1 MTKLEPNETTTGSL
15 EPVSRISMEPLYQRL
30 LKKGFPDSISAIEY
44 CRDICAEYG
53 FTIKQEASA
62 NKNIYVYCSREGL
75 PDSQRNPKPSP
86 QRKRPSKRCDCR
98 WRIVL
103 SENEQERW
111 EFRKSLTATALEHN
125 HEMMSPE
132 EMVKAW
138 PPEVSDMI
146 IRLAQQR
153 LQTHEIREAVK
164 QYFPDITW
172 NERRFYNRL
181 TEERKRIR
189 QRGVIE
195 RSQRLLLL
203 SARLCSIVAG
213 NEGWAICVEN
223 DLARMFDNFCQL
235 TRLTPEAIESL
246 VDMQPN
252 QIQSYTS
259 PEKEMQTHR
268 LAASTTESNMADP
281 LVILDASP
289 SSDLEDLC
297 PTTPSAKRRK
307 SNPKFTEAPKGTQVV
322 PVPAYTLFVRSQP
335 LRSPSDASSQSSRR
349 TAADSPTGLDSHS
362 PQNIPPPTFNGASTA
377 SFFTL
382 TSPTSSASSSSSM
395 AFPRHYM
402 DMPQQRS
409 ASTSQHVSTAH
420 SAPTSH
426 GIHNAHSTPTAHN
439 AHNAHD
445 AHNAQCSYCS

>member
-1 MTKLEPNETTTGSL
+1 MD
-15 EPVSRISMEPLYQRL
+15 PLYQRL
-30 LKKGFPDSISAIEY
+30 LKKGFADSVSAIEY
-44 CRDICAEYG
+44 CRDVCAEYG

-86 QRKRPSKRCDCR
+86 QRKRPSKRCDCK

-103 SENEQERW
+103 SENEQEQW

-125 HEMMSPE
+125 HEMMSPD

-164 QYFPDITW
+164 QNFPDITW

-189 QRGVIE
+189 QRGVVD

-203 SARLCSIVAG
+203 SARLCSVVAG

-223 DLARMFDNFCQL
+223 DLVRMFDNFCQL

-246 VDMQPN
+246 VDMQQN
-252 QIQSYTS
+252 QIQSDMS
-259 PEKEMQTHR
+259 GERSLQPHR
-268 LAASTTESNMADP
+268 LDHCSG
-281 LVILDASP
+281 
-289 SSDLEDLC
+289 
-297 PTTPSAKRRK
+297 TPAAKRRK
-307 SNPKFTEAPKGTQVV
+307 SNFRSNESPKGTQVV
-322 PVPAYTLFVRSQP
+322 TVPSYTLFVRSQP
-335 LRSPSDASSQSSRR
+335 LRSPSDSSSQGSRR
-349 TAADSPTGLDSHS
+349 TMADSPTGLESHS
-362 PQNIPPPTFNGASTA
+362 PQNGPPTAFNGPSAA
-377 SFFTL
+377 SFFAL
-382 TSPTSSASSSSSM
+382 TSPTSSSSSTSNM
-395 AFPRHYM
+395 AFSRHRI

-409 ASTSQHVSTAH
+409 MSTSHH
-420 SAPTSH
+420 
-426 GIHNAHSTPTAHN
+426 
-439 AHNAHD
+439 
-445 AHNAQCSYCS
+445 